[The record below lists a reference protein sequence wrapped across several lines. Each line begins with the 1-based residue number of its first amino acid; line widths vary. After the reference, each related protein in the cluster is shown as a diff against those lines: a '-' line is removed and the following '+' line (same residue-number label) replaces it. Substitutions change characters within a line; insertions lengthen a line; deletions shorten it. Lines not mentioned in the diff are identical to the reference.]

1 MNNFINNLQRYFWI
15 INILL
20 ISLCAYFS
28 SQIFTDYLRRRW
40 KVTPKVPL
48 SPAKEETVPEVS
60 PKRDLSFY
68 SVITERN
75 IFNSRA
81 KEMTA
86 DAGAVEL
93 SGPVAESNLN
103 VNLFGTVTSQ
113 YPELSFAVIQDS
125 VSKQVGI
132 YRLNDLILDEAKV
145 IMIEPKRVIIL
156 RKGEHESLLVFDEE
170 EEKISPSPYRPSG
183 RTIRQVERNRYEID
197 RKEVQAATSNL
208 GKLMTQARVVPNLKG
223 GKFRGYKIFAIKPR
237 SLYAKIG
244 LKNGDVIERVNGLKI
259 SSPKQALEIFQQL
272 KDESYFQVDLVRRG
286 RKKTITY
293 AIR

>member
-40 KVTPKVPL
+40 RVVPKVPL
-48 SPAKEETVPEVS
+48 SPAKEETVPEVN

-81 KEMTA
+81 EEMA
-86 DAGAVEL
+86 EAEL
-93 SGPVAESNLN
+93 AELLGPVEESNLS
-103 VNLFGTVTSQ
+103 VKLFGTVTSQ

-125 VSKQVGI
+125 ISKQVEI

-145 IMIEPKRVIIL
+145 VMIEPKRVIIL
-156 RKGEHESLLVFDEE
+156 RKGEHESLLVFEE
-170 EEKISPSPYRPSG
+170 EEQTLSPPSSRPSAK
-183 RTIRQVERNRYEID
+183 TIRQVERNRYEID
-197 RKEVQAATSNL
+197 RREVQAATSNL

-223 GKFRGYKIFAIKPR
+223 GKFRGYKIFAIKPN

-244 LKNGDVIERVNGLKI
+244 LKNGDVIERVNGMEI
-259 SSPKQALEIFQQL
+259 SSPQQALKIFQQL
-272 KDESYFQVDLVRRG
+272 KNESHFQVDLIRRG
-286 RKKTITY
+286 RKQAITY